1 MAAETVDLGY
11 VKGPTGDTGPVGPTG
26 PQGDPATVPTV
37 DLESF
42 QGYIG
47 YNEVESSTATGNEC
61 VTLSQLKDY
70 VETVV
75 NSALQ
80 NLTSVV
86 QWQQN
91 ASNVTVNVPNTVS
104 DGTPNVVSQS
114 VKLFG
119 QDGTNGGALQALANV
134 SGNLMLAVPQGEQ
147 GQVLGY
153 LGDNTYGVVNEPKV
167 QTSAALT
174 AAYEA
179 SGSGGASGLRLVT
192 NNSIPYLYDGDEP
205 VAVMALKGSDDYP
218 MALLSGEGINLA
230 ITENN
235 GVNIGGDGTISV
247 YEFSSDPSYSTNAV
261 FAMIEGKPTFSCSG
275 TPSVTTD
282 LTADDLTNVKKAGN
296 ILYVAK

>member
-37 DLESF
+37 NLESF

-75 NSALQ
+75 NAALQ

-104 DGTPNVVSQS
+104 DGTPSVVSQS

-119 QDGTNGGALQALANV
+119 QDGTTGGALQALANV
-134 SGNLMLAVPQGEQ
+134 SGNLMLAVPEGEQ

-153 LGDNTYGVVNEPKV
+153 LGDNTYGAVNEPRV

-179 SGSGGASGLRLVT
+179 GGSGGASGLRLVKEG
-192 NNSIPYLYDGDEP
+192 SIPYLYNGEEP
-205 VAVMALKGSDDYP
+205 VPVLGLKASTGYPLAV
-218 MALLSGEGINLA
+218 LSGEVIQAVVNENSGGVS
-230 ITENN
+230 ITGAGQLTRFSGTGSSITHYFDSSGNPMIDTN
-235 GVNIGGDGTISV
+235 GVDDTAI
-247 YEFSSDPSYSTNAV
+247 
-261 FAMIEGKPTFSCSG
+261 
-275 TPSVTTD
+275 
-282 LTADDLTNVKKAGN
+282 TADDLTNIKKAGTV
-296 ILYVAK
+296 LYLENPYG

>member
-75 NSALQ
+75 NAALQ

-104 DGTPNVVSQS
+104 DGTPSVVSQS

-119 QDGTNGGALQALANV
+119 QDGTTGGALQALANV
-134 SGNLMLAVPQGEQ
+134 SGNLMLAVPEGEQ

-153 LGDNTYGVVNEPKV
+153 LGNNTYGVVNEPKV

-205 VAVMALKGSDDYP
+205 VNLFAMKTDAESNMPDVII
-218 MALLSGEGINLA
+218 SGEMIQVTNGNQSSTLTSAGYAQFFGGEGAATESMMIGIPN
-230 ITENN
+230 
-235 GVNIGGDGTISV
+235 
-247 YEFSSDPSYSTNAV
+247 
-261 FAMIEGKPTFSCSG
+261 GKPQILYDIKA
-275 TPSVTTD
+275 PVTA
-282 LTADDLTNVKKAGN
+282 LTADDLTNIKKNGN
-296 ILYVAK
+296 VLTLPVE